1 MPKVINRRWTIDET
15 SLFVDILAD
24 PENEFIRSLEML
36 ALKKSS
42 NNELFQNLKDIID
55 EELEKEDFIKKNE
68 VYFKDRLGR
77 LFSSQK

>member
-36 ALKKSS
+36 ALKKGQIMNFSKT
-42 NNELFQNLKDIID
+42 LKI
-55 EELEKEDFIKKNE
+55 
-68 VYFKDRLGR
+68 
-77 LFSSQK
+77 S